1 MKEIEII
8 HSIRKFNRNYVRSI
22 GLLEKS
28 FLNTGYSLT
37 ESHIL
42 YIVKEQGKT
51 TATEI
56 NKVLNL
62 DEGYLSRIIKKLI
75 SNSILTK
82 EKSKDDKRVFKI
94 SLTEKGIKEQQ
105 KLDDLSSDSVA
116 GIISHLSLPEQEE
129 LAHSFNKIMGLLYGE
144 WVGDSIEGGVWKLF

>member
-1 MKEIEII
+1 MNEIEII

-62 DEGYLSRIIKKLI
+62 DEGYLSR
-75 SNSILTK
+75 
-82 EKSKDDKRVFKI
+82 
-94 SLTEKGIKEQQ
+94 
-105 KLDDLSSDSVA
+105 
-116 GIISHLSLPEQEE
+116 
-129 LAHSFNKIMGLLYGE
+129 
-144 WVGDSIEGGVWKLF
+144 

>member
-22 GLLEKS
+22 GLLEKT

-42 YIVKEQGKT
+42 YIVKEEGKT
-51 TATEI
+51 TATDI
-56 NKVLNL
+56 NKVLHL

-75 SNSILTK
+75 SNSILIK
-82 EKSKDDKRVFKI
+82 EKSQADKRVFKI

-105 KLDDLSSDSVA
+105 KLDELSSCSIA
-116 GIISHLSLPEQEE
+116 GIISHLSQGQQEE
-129 LAHSFNKIMGLLYGE
+129 LAQSFNKIMRLLYE
-144 WVGDSIEGGVWKLF
+144 Q